1 MKCVFKDILEIKN
14 GKNQKNVESSD
25 GVYPIYGSG
34 GIMGYADDYICPSD
48 TVIIGRK
55 GNINSPIYVEEP
67 FWNVDT
73 AFGLIANRKY
83 LIAKY
88 LFYFCKKFDFEKLN
102 KAVTIP
108 SLTKSDLLEIKID
121 LPDKSFQQLIVDR
134 LNTVEKVIEL
144 RQRELSQFDNL
155 IKARFVEL
163 FGDLADPKCQWKR
176 EKLVDV
182 CKNADDIKCGPFGT
196 QLSKDEYCPSGVAVW
211 EISQINNGFATK
223 PIHFL
228 TDEKAHQL
236 GAYSIKSGD
245 IAMSRK
251 GNVGRCAVF
260 PETMEDGIIHSDVLR
275 IRIDN
280 DRLLP
285 IFMMHQLHY
294 SRAVQHQIEL
304 VSSGA
309 IMAGINVTKLKKI
322 EVHIPPINLQRRFV
336 AFVAQVD
343 KSKVVA

>member
-14 GKNQKNVESSD
+14 GKNQKNVENSD

-88 LFYFCKKFDFEKLN
+88 LFYFCKKFNFEKLN

-121 LPDKSFQQLIVDR
+121 LPDKSSQQLIVDR
-134 LNTVEKVIEL
+134 LNTVERVIEL
-144 RQRELSQFDNL
+144 RQQELSQLDNL
-155 IKARFVEL
+155 IKARFVEMFTSIKKEQL
-163 FGDLADPKCQWKR
+163 LGDISEFVTVGIANSATHAYTDSGIPMLRNQNIKENHLDDSDLIYINPEFAAKYESKKLKENDIIVMRTGYPGVACLVPSEYEGCQTFTTLIVRLKEDNNPRYVCSYINSDLGKSFIESEKVGVAQQNVGAKSLAKMPIRIAPKDLQ
-176 EKLVDV
+176 
-182 CKNADDIKCGPFGT
+182 
-196 QLSKDEYCPSGVAVW
+196 DEY
-211 EISQINNGFATK
+211 
-223 PIHFL
+223 
-228 TDEKAHQL
+228 
-236 GAYSIKSGD
+236 
-245 IAMSRK
+245 
-251 GNVGRCAVF
+251 
-260 PETMEDGIIHSDVLR
+260 
-275 IRIDN
+275 
-280 DRLLP
+280 
-285 IFMMHQLHY
+285 
-294 SRAVQHQIEL
+294 
-304 VSSGA
+304 
-309 IMAGINVTKLKKI
+309 
-322 EVHIPPINLQRRFV
+322 V

-343 KSKVVA
+343 KSKFSVFNTINILFNI

>member
-14 GKNQKNVESSD
+14 GKNQKNVENSD

-88 LFYFCKKFDFEKLN
+88 LFYFCKKFNFEKLN

-121 LPDKSFQQLIVDR
+121 LPDKSSQQLIVDR
-134 LNTVEKVIEL
+134 LNTVERVIEL
-144 RQRELSQFDNL
+144 RQQELSQLDNL

-163 FGDLADPKCQWKR
+163 FGNSEQNPRGLPVLPWNK
-176 EKLVDV
+176 V
-182 CKNADDIKCGPFGT
+182 
-196 QLSKDEYCPSGVAVW
+196 
-211 EISQINNGFATK
+211 
-223 PIHFL
+223 FL
-228 TDEKAHQL
+228 TTTGKLDSNAMVENGQYPFFTCAKESFWIDTYAFDCEALLLAGNNAAGVYDVKHYK
-236 GAYSIKSGD
+236 GKFNAYQ
-245 IAMSRK
+245 R
-251 GNVGRCAVF
+251 
-260 PETMEDGIIHSDVLR
+260 TYVLR
-275 IRIDN
+275 LVNEQWSYRVFK
-280 DRLLP
+280 R
-285 IFMMHQLHY
+285 QLEDKLRY
-294 SRAVQHQIEL
+294 LKSQSKGTNTRYL
-304 VSSGA
+304 TL
-309 IMAGINVTKLKKI
+309 GILNKL
-322 EVHIPPINLQRRFV
+322 RFV
-336 AFVAQVD
+336 VPPVTEQEQFSMFVAQVD
-343 KSKVVA
+343 KSKAAVQKALDETQLLFDSLMQEYFG

>member
-14 GKNQKNVESSD
+14 GKNQKNVENSD

-88 LFYFCKKFDFEKLN
+88 LFYFCKKFNFEKLN

-121 LPDKSFQQLIVDR
+121 LPDKSSQQLIVDR
-134 LNTVEKVIEL
+134 LNTVERVIEL
-144 RQRELSQFDNL
+144 RQQELSQLDNL

-163 FGDLADPKCQWKR
+163 FGDVVLNDKHWETQEFSKVTDSRLGKMLDAKRQTGQSSFPYLANANVQWFRFEVDCLNEMDFNEAEQK
-176 EKLVDV
+176 EFALEEGDLLVCEGGEIGRCAIWHNQV
-182 CKNADDIKCGPFGT
+182 QPCFFQKALHRVRCKQGIILPDYLAWWFKFNC
-196 QLSKDEYCPSGVAVW
+196 E
-211 EISQINNGFATK
+211 NNGFTAIEGAKAT
-223 PIHFL
+223 I
-228 TDEKAHQL
+228 AHL
-236 GAYSIKSGD
+236 PGA
-245 IAMSRK
+245 
-251 GNVGRCAVF
+251 
-260 PETMEDGIIHSDVLR
+260 
-275 IRIDN
+275 
-280 DRLLP
+280 
-285 IFMMHQLHY
+285 
-294 SRAVQHQIEL
+294 
-304 VSSGA
+304 
-309 IMAGINVTKLKKI
+309 KLKKLR
-322 EVHIPPINLQRRFV
+322 VVIPPLSLQNQFV
-336 AFVAQVD
+336 DFVTQVD